1 MSKSTPASQTS
12 RFRLAGRMAIFI
24 VLAGL
29 VASLVALPIVG
40 GIGLTTRNGVR
51 GFQSLPADITEVP
64 LPQQN
69 TIVDSKNH
77 VIASLYSQNRIDV
90 PLAKISPLL
99 QQAVISIEDQRFLQ
113 HSGIDFKGTL
123 RAAFSTSSGSQVQGG
138 STITQQYVKQ
148 LLLAAATTPEEQ
160 RAAVEQSLGRKIR
173 EARYAISLETTLT
186 KRDIL
191 KGYLNIAYFGA
202 GAYGAESASRRYFS
216 VSANELTLTQAATLA
231 GLVQNP
237 SRFDPTRFPQ
247 RAAVRRNQVLQAM
260 VRTGY
265 ITDAMATVATRRS
278 LLDDLH
284 PAAIPN
290 GCTTSYAP
298 YFCDYVL
305 TVLQNDPVFGDTPEA
320 RTRLLDLG
328 GLTIRTTL
336 SPKAQTAAQRSVD
349 SHIPATDSSGKAA
362 GISMIQ
368 PGSGK
373 IIAMAQDRIWGTS
386 GLGHT
391 TVNYNVPL
399 IHNGTTG
406 AQAGSTFKIFTLAA
420 ALNQGEDPWAYIN
433 SYSPKTFYNFLDCK
447 TKAKLAPYTVKN
459 STGSGAFNMAS
470 GAAYSVNTFFVGLE
484 ENIGQCGPQAMAKAT
499 GVQLGNG
506 QDIPSWPCF
515 TLGCFDVTTL
525 DMSEAMATFAAHGMH
540 CAPVAIAAILDR
552 DGNRLP
558 VPSGNCQ
565 QVMPRQVADSVS
577 AILSGVIDGPL
588 GGRTGQKMSLG
599 RPAAGKTG
607 TTDSS
612 AAVWFVGYTPDMA
625 AAVWVGDPRGGQ
637 SHPMK
642 NITINGVYYSQ
653 VFGSLMPGPIWHD
666 AMAGTL
672 KGLPPA
678 PWALRTLHGL
688 APGGIRV
695 SYGKSCNG
703 LTGIGWKRCM
713 GLVPGSVTNW
723 NPTPSCSGLTGDAWR
738 NCQSTQPTPATTT
751 KSCTGLTG
759 DAWRRCRGLV
769 PAPEPTGG
777 RPKPTIPQPQPTVPK
792 PEPTTAEPTPSPTA
806 SY

>member
-1 MSKSTPASQTS
+1 MSKNTPASQTS
-12 RFRLAGRMAIFI
+12 RFQLATQMVIYI
-24 VLAGL
+24 VLGGL
-29 VASLVALPIVG
+29 VAALVALPVVG
-40 GIGLTTRNGVR
+40 GLGLSTRNGVR
-51 GFQSLPADITEVP
+51 GFQSLPADLTQVP

-69 TIVDSKNH
+69 TVVDSRNN
-77 VIASLYSQNRIDV
+77 VIASLFSQNRIEV
-90 PLAKISPLL
+90 PLNRISPLL

-113 HSGIDFKGTL
+113 HSGIDLKGTL
-123 RAAFSTSSGSQVQGG
+123 RAAFSTGSGSQVQGG

-173 EARYAISLETTLT
+173 EARYAMALETSLA

-202 GAYGAESASRRYFS
+202 GAYGAESAARRYFS

-247 RAAVRRNQVLQAM
+247 RAAARRNLVLQSMSRA
-260 VRTGY
+260 GY
-265 ITDAMATVATRRS
+265 ITEAVAKVAQRQT
-278 LLDDLH
+278 LLDDLR
-284 PAAIPN
+284 PAEIPN

-305 TVLQNDPVFGDTPEA
+305 TVLKNDPVFGDTPEA
-320 RTRLLDLG
+320 RARLLDLG

-336 SPKAQTAAQRSVD
+336 SPKAQKSAQRAVD
-349 SHIPATDSSGKAA
+349 GRIPATDPSGKAA
-362 GISMIQ
+362 GITMIA
-368 PGSGK
+368 PGTGK

-386 GLGHT
+386 GRGRT

-399 IHNGTTG
+399 LHNGTTG
-406 AQAGSTFKIFTLAA
+406 AQAGSTFKVFTLAA

-433 SYSPKTFYNFLDCK
+433 SYSPKTFYNFTDCK
-447 TKAKLAPYTVKN
+447 TKDKLAPYTVQN

-470 GAAYSVNTFFVGLE
+470 GTAYSVNTFFVGLE
-484 ENIGQCGPQAMAKAT
+484 ERIGLCGAPAMAKAS

-506 QDIPSWPCF
+506 QDLPTYPCF

-540 CAPVAIAAILDR
+540 CEPIAIAAIIDR
-552 DGNRLP
+552 DGNKVP
-558 VPSGNCQ
+558 VPSGNCK

-666 AMAGTL
+666 AMAGAL
-672 KGLPPA
+672 KDLPA
-678 PWALRTLHGL
+678 PKWELKTLHGL
-688 APGGIRV
+688 APGGIRA
-695 SYGKSCNG
+695 SYGKSCTG
-703 LTGIGWKRCM
+703 LTGEAWKRCM
-713 GLVPGSVTNW
+713 GLLPGSVSEW
-723 NPTPSCSGLTGDAWR
+723 SPTPSCSGLTGDAWR
-738 NCQSTQPTPATTT
+738 NCQSTKPSPASTT

-759 DAWRRCRGLV
+759 DAWRSCRGLN
-769 PAPEPTGG
+769 PAPKPTTPQPEPTS
-777 RPKPTIPQPQPTVPK
+777 
-792 PEPTTAEPTPSPTA
+792 AEPTPSSSATE
-806 SY
+806 

>member
-1 MSKSTPASQTS
+1 MTIYT
-12 RFRLAGRMAIFI
+12 

-29 VASLVALPIVG
+29 VASLIALPVVG
-40 GIGLTTRNGVR
+40 GMGLSTRNGVQ
-51 GFQSLPADITEVP
+51 GFQGLPADITQVP

-77 VIASLYSQNRIDV
+77 VLATLFSQNRIEV
-90 PLAKISPLL
+90 PLNKISPLL

-113 HSGIDFKGTL
+113 HSGIDIKGTL
-123 RAAFSTSSGSQVQGG
+123 RAAFSTGSGSQVQGG

-148 LLLAAATTPEEQ
+148 LLLAAARTPQEQ
-160 RAAVEQSLGRKIR
+160 RAATTQSIGRKIR
-173 EARYAISLETTLT
+173 EARYAIGLETTLT

-237 SRFDPTRFPQ
+237 SRFDPTRFPE
-247 RAAVRRNQVLQAM
+247 RAAVRRNEVLNAM
-260 VRTGY
+260 ARAGY
-265 ITDAMATVATRRS
+265 ITSAVAVVATS
-278 LLDDLH
+278 QPLLDDMH

-290 GCTTSYAP
+290 GCSTSYAS

-305 TVLQNDPVFGDTPEA
+305 TVLRNDPTFGDTSDA
-320 RTRLLDLG
+320 RERLLDLG
-328 GLTIRTTL
+328 GLTIQTTL
-336 SPKAQTAAQRSVD
+336 SPKAQKAAQISVD
-349 SHIPATDSSGKAA
+349 SHIPATDPSGKAA
-362 GISMIQ
+362 GISMMQ
-368 PGSGK
+368 PGTGN

-386 GLGHT
+386 GRGRT

-399 IHNGTTG
+399 SNNGTTG
-406 AQAGSTFKIFTLAA
+406 AQAGSTFKIFTMAA
-420 ALNQGEDPWAYIN
+420 ALKQGEDPWAYIS
-433 SYSPKTFYNFLDCK
+433 SYSPKTFTNFKDCK
-447 TKAKLAPYTVKN
+447 TGAQLAPYTVQN
-459 STGSGAFNMAS
+459 STGSGSFNMAS

-484 ENIGQCGPQAMAKAT
+484 EKIGLCGAPAIAKAA
-499 GVQLGNG
+499 GVQQGNG
-506 QDIPSWPCF
+506 QDLPKYPCF

-525 DMSEAMATFAAHGMH
+525 NMAEAMATFAAHGMH
-540 CAPVAIAAILDR
+540 CKPVAISSITDR
-552 DGNRLP
+552 NGNNVP

-565 QVMPRQVADSVS
+565 QIMPVQVADSVS

-642 NITINGVYYSQ
+642 DITINGVYYSQ

-672 KGLPPA
+672 KGLPA
-678 PWALRTLHGL
+678 AQWKLKTLHGL

-695 SYGKSCNG
+695 SYGKICNG
-703 LTGIGWKRCM
+703 LTGEGWKRCM
-713 GLVPGSVTNW
+713 GQLPGSVSEWT
-723 NPTPSCSGLTGDAWR
+723 PPPSCSGLTGDAWR
-738 NCQSTQPTPATTT
+738 KCKGTSPAPVSTK
-751 KSCTGLTG
+751 KSCSGLIG
-759 DAWRRCRGLV
+759 DEWRRCNGLA
-769 PAPEPTGG
+769 PAPQ
-777 RPKPTIPQPQPTVPK
+777 PKPTPK
-792 PEPTTAEPTPSPTA
+792 PTMISPTTAAPTA
-806 SY
+806 SASSTP